1 MLFRRVRARCMKRI
15 LRTPLRVIEFR
26 NLTLS
31 ALQCSLLATRPH
43 PLHVTFQDCE
53 FEGCGW
59 AFVEA
64 LEKRTSSFGSLTF
77 KGHIDLASDEL
88 ERLFQVNCI
97 EHLNLP
103 CLDYNGKV
111 SILPLAA
118 PVDHLKY
125 DLYADPDIMEGIF
138 QSLNIVA
145 KKLDVVIRNSGLD
158 FPTEYAGLP
167 DCVLQEMI
175 SAVMAN
181 CSLNVLDLSTKYN
194 KDLQWD
200 SHIGA
205 LFKSVADHTGLKSV
219 KVNVYNEAFGPD
231 FYHLR
236 ELLSHN
242 RQIVVTDENGN
253 LYSDGYLIDRLYFL
267 NRLYQGSTDLL
278 VDPSSERSSLVA
290 IALLQSAM
298 YDFPCTG
305 LLLSHHTDVLCELF
319 QCAPL
324 SDIIESVSPSDSL
337 WVNDQKRRRRL

>member
-1 MLFRRVRARCMKRI
+1 LTVKFYDQGLTFKIFGITHHQVAKTAAFFMSLEKPYETSSRLIINARDYGEDTMLFRRVRARCMKRI
-15 LRTPLRVIEFR
+15 SRTPLRVIEFR
-26 NLTLS
+26 SLTLS

-158 FPTEYAGLP
+158 FPTEFLIALFRRIAAFGGVEDQVSFRFQICWFTRLCLTRNDQRRNGKLQSQCFGLEYQVQQGP
-167 DCVLQEMI
+167 TMGFAHRCPVQRCRGPHRSEFRQSRMCTMKPLDPTFIIFE
-175 SAVMAN
+175 N
-181 CSLNVLDLSTKYN
+181 CSLAT
-194 KDLQWD
+194 
-200 SHIGA
+200 G
-205 LFKSVADHTGLKSV
+205 KS
-219 KVNVYNEAFGPD
+219 
-231 FYHLR
+231 
-236 ELLSHN
+236 
-242 RQIVVTDENGN
+242 
-253 LYSDGYLIDRLYFL
+253 
-267 NRLYQGSTDLL
+267 
-278 VDPSSERSSLVA
+278 
-290 IALLQSAM
+290 LLQM
-298 YDFPCTG
+298 RTEIFIRMVY
-305 LLLSHHTDVLCELF
+305 
-319 QCAPL
+319 
-324 SDIIESVSPSDSL
+324 
-337 WVNDQKRRRRL
+337 